1 MIFSLLE
8 GIRMEYNV
16 GKAGQLKITVD
27 NIILY

>member
-16 GKAGQLKITVD
+16 GKDWKCKTT
-27 NIILY
+27 